1 MNNPENSNI
10 AILQDF
16 DDPYQGW
23 TSTNED
29 HLLLLEGLK
38 GIHRPGGFFAV
49 GEFQVLDIAL
59 ELGADVIV
67 LGDLDL
73 RAVKKNIEVLKII
86 ETTAIVSEVL
96 PKLFK
101 LLEELDGIERV
112 AELKLKLTLQG
123 ASTAS
128 RVRLSW
134 TYSQETLDR
143 LRELISQGK
152 IAVAQ
157 VDITKPQSMSVV
169 GRFFAQHNTRL
180 EAAYLS
186 NTISHAHFDDKRL
199 IEHQSAV
206 QSLYAAGGYE
216 NTLLIRSGLSTDE
229 KVISELFAA
238 GGQNVSPD
246 AIKKMADEAQQE
258 TSAHYGPNTQRINEV
273 IRRAFTGS
281 WMEYDFEF
289 FTQNLGAYQKHADE
303 L

>member
-10 AILQDF
+10 AFLQDF
-16 DDPYQGW
+16 DDPYRGW

-38 GIHRPGGFFAV
+38 GIHLPGGFFAV

-86 ETTAIVSEVL
+86 ETTTTVSEIL

-101 LLEELDGIERV
+101 LLEEFDG
-112 AELKLKLTLQG
+112 AETVVDLKKKLTLQG
-123 ASTAS
+123 ADTAS

-134 TYSQETLDR
+134 TYSQDALDR

-157 VDITKPQSMSVV
+157 VDITKPESMSVV
-169 GRFFAQHNTRL
+169 GEFFAQHNTRL

-186 NTISHAHFDDKRL
+186 NTISHAHFDDRCL
-199 IEHQSAV
+199 IEHQNAV

-216 NTLLIRSGLSTDE
+216 NTLLIRSGHNTDE
-229 KVISELFAA
+229 KILSEFFAIE
-238 GGQNVSPD
+238 GDKISPD
-246 AIKKMADEAQQE
+246 AIKKIADEAQQE
-258 TSAHYGPNTQRINEV
+258 TSAHYGPNTRRIHEV

-281 WMEYDFEF
+281 WVEYDFEF
-289 FTQNLGAYQKHADE
+289 FTQNLGEYRKHVDE
-303 L
+303 F